1 MSDSRESGGAG
12 HDELIR
18 RLRQERSQASGLE
31 LDRIKQRAR
40 AQAARSH
47 APASRQQGGLFVKS
61 RIVTLALVLGLMTA
75 GTTAGVL
82 AGGTDDL
89 LGVANNAAND
99 QYKPGCGPKK
109 DDGVNPS
116 GTHTGQPGKDP
127 NRGDCP
133 H

>member
-1 MSDSRESGGAG
+1 MSDSRERGVVDL
-12 HDELIR
+12 DELVS
-18 RLRQERSQASGLE
+18 RLRAERPQATALE
-31 LDRIKQRAR
+31 LDGIKQRAR

-47 APASRQQGGLFVKS
+47 VLASRQQGGLFVKS
-61 RIVTLALVLGLMTA
+61 RIVTLALVIGLMSA

-82 AGGTDDL
+82 AGGDDL
-89 LGVANNAAND
+89 LGVAKNAAD
-99 QYKPGCGPKK
+99 SEYKPGCGPKK

-133 H
+133 E